1 MAKESKSKKLSRRHF
16 IGAAAA
22 VAAPMIVPASVFGR
36 PNRPAPGDRLNVALI
51 GCGGQGNYDMNRF
64 RDLAEV
70 QITAVCDV
78 DTANMD
84 RTQKGVNDYYSKK
97 NEKDYKGCAAVRD
110 FREVVARKD
119 VDAVIVATP
128 DHWHYLAAVE
138 AIRNKKDVYGEK
150 PITHM
155 YGEAK
160 QLVAE
165 AKKHNII
172 WQTGS
177 QQRSEFTFH
186 RGAELVRNGVLGK
199 IKEVEVGLP
208 QGRSGHKKG
217 DEAVSEPPANV
228 DYDRW
233 CGPSPKLPFM
243 KSRFHFHW
251 RWNLAFGGGQLLDW
265 ICHHNDI
272 AHWGLDEDLGGPLE
286 LEAQEWAWPEDK
298 TVFDAPYHYKV
309 VSTYAKDIKVTI
321 ASDNFVKHGCKWI
334 GENGWV
340 MSNRGKIEASNP
352 EWIKQEFDPG
362 PIKLIN
368 SRNHQQNFIDSVK
381 SRKPT
386 ICPVEVSH
394 HSITPGHLGYVSAKL
409 GRKIKWDPK
418 AEVTA
423 DEEAMKLLNKV
434 EYRDPWKFPG

>member
-1 MAKESKSKKLSRRHF
+1 MSKRLSRRQF
-16 IGAAAA
+16 LGTAAA
-22 VAAPMIVPASVFGR
+22 VAAPTIVPASVFGK
-36 PNRPAPGDRLNVALI
+36 PGRPAPADRINVALI
-51 GCGGQGNYDMNRF
+51 GCGGQGNYDMDRHMSLP
-64 RDLAEV
+64 DV

-78 DTANMD
+78 DAGKLEGTKKKVEGFYA
-84 RTQKGVNDYYSKK
+84 KK
-97 NEKDYKGCAAVRD
+97 NDSEYKGCFASKD
-110 FREVVARKD
+110 YREVCSRKD

-128 DHWHYLAAVE
+128 DHWHYLTAVE

-150 PITHM
+150 PITHV

-160 QLVAE
+160 QLVE
-165 AKKHNII
+165 EVKKHERI

-208 QGRSGHKKG
+208 QGRLGHKKG
-217 DEAVSEPPANV
+217 DEAVSEPPAGV
-228 DYDRW
+228 DYDLW
-233 CGPSPKLPFM
+233 CGPAPKLPFM

-272 AHWGLDEDLGGPLE
+272 AHWGLDEDTGGPLE
-286 LEAQEWAWPEDK
+286 LEAVDWTWPEDK
-298 TVFDAPYHYKV
+298 TVFDTPGQYKV
-309 VSTYAKDIKVTI
+309 ISTYAKDIKVTI

-334 GENGWV
+334 GDNGWV
-340 MSNRGKIEASNP
+340 ISNRGKIEASNP

-362 PIKLIN
+362 PIKLYN
-368 SRNHQQNFIDSVK
+368 SRNHQRNFIDCVK

-386 ICPVEVSH
+386 ICPIETSH

-409 GRKIKWDPK
+409 KRKIKWDPK
-418 AEVTA
+418 KEVVIG
-423 DEEAMKLLNKV
+423 DDEAMKLLNKV
-434 EYRDPWKFPG
+434 EYREPWKFPG

>member
-1 MAKESKSKKLSRRHF
+1 MSKRLSRRQF
-16 IGAAAA
+16 LGTAAA
-22 VAAPMIVPASVFGR
+22 VAAPTIVPASVFGK
-36 PNRPAPGDRLNVALI
+36 PGRPAPADKINVALI
-51 GCGGQGNYDMNRF
+51 GCGGQGNYDMDRHMSLE
-64 RDLAEV
+64 DV
-70 QITAVCDV
+70 QITALCDV
-78 DTANMD
+78 DAAKLEGT
-84 RTQKGVNDYYSKK
+84 KKKVEGFYSKK
-97 NEKDYKGCAAVRD
+97 QGADFKGLFTTKDY
-110 FREVVARKD
+110 REVCSRKD

-128 DHWHYLAAVE
+128 DHWHYLTAVE

-150 PITHM
+150 PITHN
-155 YGEAK
+155 YAEAK

-165 AKKHNII
+165 VKKHERI

-208 QGRSGHKKG
+208 QGRSGHKPS
-217 DEAVSEPPANV
+217 DAVVSEPPASA
-228 DYDRW
+228 DYDLW
-233 CGPSPKLPFM
+233 CGPAPKLPFM
-243 KSRFHFHW
+243 ASRFHFHW

-286 LEAQEWAWPEDK
+286 TEAVDWAWPEDK

-309 VSTYAKDIKVTI
+309 VQTYAKDIKVTI

-352 EWIKQEFDPG
+352 EWTKQEFDPG
-362 PIKLIN
+362 PIKLYN
-368 SRNHQQNFIDSVK
+368 SRNHQKNFIECVK

-386 ICPVEVSH
+386 ICPIETSH

-409 GRKIKWDPK
+409 KRKLKWDPK
-418 AEVTA
+418 KEVVIG
-423 DEEAMKLLNKV
+423 DDEAMKLLNTS
-434 EYRDPWKFPG
+434 EYRPPWKFPG

>member
-1 MAKESKSKKLSRRHF
+1 MTKRLSRRQF

-22 VAAPMIVPASVFGR
+22 VAAPTIVPASVFGK
-36 PNRPAPGDRLNVALI
+36 PGRPAPADRINVALI
-51 GCGGQGNYDMNRF
+51 GCGGQGNYDMDRHMSLE
-64 RDLAEV
+64 DV
-70 QITAVCDV
+70 QITALCDV
-78 DTANMD
+78 DAGKLEGT
-84 RTQKGVNDYYSKK
+84 KK
-97 NEKDYKGCAAVRD
+97 KVEGFYAKKKDSDYKGCFTTKD
-110 FREVVARKD
+110 FRELCSRKD

-138 AIRNKKDVYGEK
+138 AVRNKKDVYGEK
-150 PITHM
+150 PITHRFA
-155 YGEAK
+155 EAK

-165 AKKHNII
+165 VKKHNVI

-208 QGRSGHKKG
+208 QGRTGHAKG
-217 DEAVSEPPANV
+217 ADAITEPPANV
-228 DYDRW
+228 DYDLW
-233 CGPSPKLPFM
+233 CGPAPKLPFM
-243 KSRFHFHW
+243 NSRFHFHW

-286 LEAQEWAWPEDK
+286 LEAVDWAWPEDK

-340 MSNRGKIEASNP
+340 ISNRGKIEASNP
-352 EWIKQEFDPG
+352 EWIKKEFDPG
-362 PIKLIN
+362 PVKLYE
-368 SRNHQQNFIDSVK
+368 SRNHQRNFIDCVK

-386 ICPVEVSH
+386 ICPIETSH
-394 HSITPGHLGYVSAKL
+394 HSITPGHLGYVAAKVK
-409 GRKIKWDPK
+409 RKLKWDPK
-418 AEVTA
+418 EEKIIG
-423 DEEAMKLLNKV
+423 DDEAMTLLMSC
-434 EYRDPWKFPG
+434 EYRAPWKFPG

>member
-1 MAKESKSKKLSRRHF
+1 MTKRLSRRQF
-16 IGAAAA
+16 LGTATAA

-36 PNRPAPGDRLNVALI
+36 PGRPAPADRITIGLI
-51 GCGGQGNYDMNRF
+51 GCGGQGNSDMGRF
-64 RDLAEV
+64 LDLPDAQV
-70 QITAVCDV
+70 VAVCDV
-78 DTANMD
+78 DSTNVENTKK
-84 RTQKGVNDYYSKK
+84 RVEGHYSKK
-97 NEKDYKGCAAVRD
+97 NDKDFKGCASFKD
-110 FREVVARKD
+110 FRELCARKD
-119 VDAVIVATP
+119 IDAVIVATP
-128 DHWHYLAAVE
+128 DHWHYLTAVE

-150 PITHM
+150 PITHVW
-155 YGEAK
+155 GEAK
-160 QLVAE
+160 QLVE
-165 AKKHNII
+165 EVKKHERI

-208 QGRSGHKKG
+208 RGRLGHKKG
-217 DEAVSEPPANV
+217 DEAVTEPPANV
-228 DYDRW
+228 DYDMW
-233 CGPSPKLPFM
+233 CGPAPKLPFM
-243 KSRFHFHW
+243 KARFHFHW

-286 LEAQEWAWPEDK
+286 LEAVDWTWPEDK
-298 TVFDAPYHYKV
+298 TVFDSPGDYKII
-309 VSTYAKDIKVTI
+309 STYAKDIRVTI

-340 MSNRGKIEASNP
+340 ISNRGKIEASNP
-352 EWIKQEFDPG
+352 EWIKPDFDPG
-362 PIKLIN
+362 PVKLYN
-368 SRNHQQNFIDSVK
+368 SRHHQKNFIECVK

-409 GRKIKWDPK
+409 KRKIKWDPK
-418 AEVTA
+418 AEKVTG
-423 DEEAMKLLNKV
+423 DDEAMKLLSTV
-434 EYRDPWKFPG
+434 EYRAPWKFP